1 MNISCFSLVNRAGF
15 EPDGVKFHDSILE
28 LVPLAFVPLAFV
40 PSAFVPFAV
49 SMPAVATVPFESSM
63 PSAGGLAGCST
74 IMICA
79 RLASRILECCVKLSA
94 FSVYSR
100 LMGIECDEMKE
111 KQSSRTGSA
120 QLDLPACLYLPA
132 SREHTR

>member
-15 EPDGVKFHDSILE
+15 EPDGSKVDDSILE

-40 PSAFVPFAV
+40 PLAV

-79 RLASRILECCVKLSA
+79 RKWV
-94 FSVYSR
+94 VYVE
-100 LMGIECDEMKE
+100 LG
-111 KQSSRTGSA
+111 KQDR
-120 QLDLPACLYLPA
+120 
-132 SREHTR
+132 

>member
-15 EPDGVKFHDSILE
+15 EPDGVKVDDSILE

-40 PSAFVPFAV
+40 PLAFVPFAFVPFAV

-79 RLASRILECCVKLSA
+79 RKWV
-94 FSVYSR
+94 VYVE
-100 LMGIECDEMKE
+100 LG
-111 KQSSRTGSA
+111 KQN
-120 QLDLPACLYLPA
+120 P
-132 SREHTR
+132 

>member
-15 EPDGVKFHDSILE
+15 EPDGVKVDDSILE
-28 LVPLAFVPLAFV
+28 LVPF
-40 PSAFVPFAV
+40 AFVPFAV

-79 RLASRILECCVKLSA
+79 RKWV
-94 FSVYSR
+94 VYVE
-100 LMGIECDEMKE
+100 LG
-111 KQSSRTGSA
+111 KQN
-120 QLDLPACLYLPA
+120 P
-132 SREHTR
+132 

>member
-15 EPDGVKFHDSILE
+15 EPDGVKVDDSILE

-40 PSAFVPFAV
+40 PFAFVPFAV

-74 IMICA
+74 IMICVRKWVVYVEPGEQDPRVLCKIKCLL
-79 RLASRILECCVKLSA
+79 RL
-94 FSVYSR
+94 
-100 LMGIECDEMKE
+100 
-111 KQSSRTGSA
+111 QSIDGNRM
-120 QLDLPACLYLPA
+120 
-132 SREHTR
+132 

>member
-15 EPDGVKFHDSILE
+15 EPDGVKVDDSIVE
-28 LVPLAFVPLAFV
+28 LVPF
-40 PSAFVPFAV
+40 AFVPFAV

-79 RLASRILECCVKLSA
+79 RKWV
-94 FSVYSR
+94 VYVE
-100 LMGIECDEMKE
+100 LG
-111 KQSSRTGSA
+111 KQ
-120 QLDLPACLYLPA
+120 DP
-132 SREHTR
+132 

>member
-15 EPDGVKFHDSILE
+15 EPDGVKVDDSILE
-28 LVPLAFVPLAFV
+28 LVSLAFVPL
-40 PSAFVPFAV
+40 AFVPFAV

-79 RLASRILECCVKLSA
+79 RKWV
-94 FSVYSR
+94 VYVE
-100 LMGIECDEMKE
+100 LG
-111 KQSSRTGSA
+111 KQ
-120 QLDLPACLYLPA
+120 DP
-132 SREHTR
+132 